1 MKPFPSTNI
10 WPMATSKKAPQ
21 KKAVKKTASKPQA
34 VKKAAAK
41 KSATPAKKAAKPKAP
56 KKVVDI
62 IDDFV
67 DREALAKLAQKVDD
81 AVNQDKI
88 QPVVEQ
94 AQAVVAGATA
104 EAKKKISWL
113 KRLFGKK

>member
-1 MKPFPSTNI
+1 
-10 WPMATSKKAPQ
+10 MATSKKTPQ
-21 KKAVKKTASKPQA
+21 KNAAKKAAPKKQTTKKAAVKKS
-34 VKKAAAK
+34 AA
-41 KSATPAKKAAKPKAP
+41 PAKKAAKPKSP

-67 DREALAKLAQKVDD
+67 DRDALAKLAQKVDD
-81 AVNQDKI
+81 VVNQEKI
-88 QPVVEQ
+88 QPAVEQ

-104 EAKKKISWL
+104 EVKKKVSWF